1 MRKPAAIGFYPHDQ
15 DILRES
21 VQSLLADAKSIGA
34 KDAVSAIVPHAGY
47 PFSGQTAASVYA
59 SLPDNYKTIIL
70 LGTNHT
76 GMGASIAVSLDTWQ
90 TPLGAVKN
98 DTEIGKKIVN
108 ISKTASHDETAHVQE
123 HSIEVQLPF
132 LQVKMQDFKIV
143 PIAVSSG
150 ISTETYKELAG
161 AIKDA
166 VNGKN
171 ALVIA
176 SSDFTHYGEMY
187 GFAPKTENANT
198 WVHET
203 DKKVIDAILAHDTE
217 KFIDL
222 AGKTTVCGAGAIA
235 TLMYFTKGKKG
246 HLIDYKTSFDISGD
260 ENIIVGYGGVV
271 FY

>member
-1 MRKPAAIGFYPHDQ
+1 M
-15 DILRES
+15 
-21 VQSLLADAKSIGA
+21 
-34 KDAVSAIVPHAGY
+34 
-47 PFSGQTAASVYA
+47 YA

-76 GMGASIAVSLDTWQ
+76 SMGASIAVSLDTWQ
-90 TPLGAVKN
+90 TPLGAIEN
-98 DTEIGKKIVN
+98 DTEVSKKIVN

-150 ISTETYKELAG
+150 LSAEAYKDFAD
-161 AIKDA
+161 AIKEA
-166 VNGKN
+166 VKGKKV
-171 ALVIA
+171 LVVA

-187 GFAPKTENANT
+187 GFAPKCKNANK

-203 DKKVIDAILAHDTE
+203 DKKVIDAILAHDIDE
-217 KFIDL
+217 FVDL

-235 TLMYFTKGKKG
+235 TLMYFTEGKKG
-246 HLIDYKTSFDISGD
+246 TLVDYKTSFDVSGD
-260 ENIIVGYGGVV
+260 ESIIVGYGGVV
-271 FY
+271 F